1 MCYAQSILGLKKGQ
15 VFAMQSNGPLQASHT
30 GGNWKSLFKPKKAT
44 RKFVV
49 LLMEDTEK
57 PVFAISHIVSMSWM

>member
-44 RKFVV
+44 RK
-49 LLMEDTEK
+49 L
-57 PVFAISHIVSMSWM
+57 